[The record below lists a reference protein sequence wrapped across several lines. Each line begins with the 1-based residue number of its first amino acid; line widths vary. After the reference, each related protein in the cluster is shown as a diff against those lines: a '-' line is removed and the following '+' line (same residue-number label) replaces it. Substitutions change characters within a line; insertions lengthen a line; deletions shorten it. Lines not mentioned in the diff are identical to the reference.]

1 MYHGINIVDF
11 HVHFPSQLPW
21 FGDMAGAPAVQSEAD
36 EDKKRVVQEMSR
48 PYSAQ
53 WRRMWDFP
61 VPESAADHPGDAVQ
75 AKRWQQELV
84 ENGIHA
90 VGFVTGGGN
99 DNLAQICAGFPEQ
112 FIGFAHHDPF
122 RADAVAELRRAVED
136 LGLRGYKLLAPS
148 INQPIEDKAI
158 YPVWEACQEMGIPVL
173 IHFGI
178 QGGPG
183 GIAYHENINPFKLHD
198 IARDFPHVTFVIP
211 HFGCAWERETLQ
223 LCWACPNV
231 CVDTSG
237 SLQWIR
243 WVPGDVTIKYL
254 FRKFYE
260 TVGPTRI
267 IFGSDSS
274 WFPRGFARRYLQD
287 QFRDCV
293 DLGMPDEHLQLIFG
307 GNAARLLRIPL
318 PGTDQADD
326 IA

>member
-1 MYHGINIVDF
+1 MYHGIEIVDF

-21 FGDMAGAPAVQSEAD
+21 FGDMAGSTEPPSDAD
-36 EDKKRVVQEMSR
+36 LAKRRMVQEMSR

-61 VPESAADHPGDAVQ
+61 TPEPTADHPGDEVQ
-75 AKRWQQELV
+75 ADRWLEEL
-84 ENGIHA
+84 ETHGIRA

-99 DNLAQICAGFPEQ
+99 DNLARICALHPDRFV
-112 FIGFAHHDPF
+112 GFAHHNPF
-122 RADAVAELRRAVED
+122 RPDAAAELRRAVEE

-148 INQPIEDKAI
+148 IDQPIEDKTI
-158 YPVWEACQEMGIPVL
+158 YPVWEACRDLGIPVL

-183 GIAYHENINPFKLHD
+183 GIAYHENISPFKLHD
-198 IARDFPHVTFVIP
+198 IARDFPEVTFVIP

-243 WVPGDVTIKYL
+243 WVPGEVTIKYL

-260 TVGPTRI
+260 TVGPARI
-267 IFGSDSS
+267 LFGSDSS

-307 GNAARLLRIPL
+307 ANAARLLRIPMSD
-318 PGTDQADD
+318 TEQEK
-326 IA
+326 

>member
-1 MYHGINIVDF
+1 MYHGIDIVDF
-11 HVHFPSQLPW
+11 HVHFPSCLPW
-21 FGDMAGAPAVQSEAD
+21 FGDMAGTPPALSQAD
-36 EDKKRVVQEMSR
+36 EARKKAVREMSR
-48 PYSAQ
+48 PYSTQ

-61 VPESAADHPGDAVQ
+61 DPEAAEDHPGDEVQ
-75 AKRWQQELV
+75 AQRWQRELDQH
-84 ENGIHA
+84 GIHA
-90 VGFVTGGGN
+90 VAFVTGGGN
-99 DNLAQICAGFPEQ
+99 DNLATICAGYPEQ
-112 FIGFAHHDPF
+112 FMGFAHHNPF
-122 RADAVAELRRAVED
+122 RPDAAAELRRAVRD

-148 INQPIEDKAI
+148 IDQPIEDKAI
-158 YPVWEACQEMGIPVL
+158 YPVWEACQELEIPVL

-183 GIAYHENINPFKLHD
+183 GVAYHENISPFKLHD

-231 CVDTSG
+231 SVDTSG

-243 WVPGDVTIKYL
+243 WVPGEVTIKYL

-260 TVGPTRI
+260 TVGPERI
-267 IFGSDSS
+267 LFGSDSS

-293 DLGMPDEHLQLIFG
+293 DLGMPDAHLRLIFG

-318 PGTDQADD
+318 PDRDGT
-326 IA
+326 

>member
-1 MYHGINIVDF
+1 MYHGIEIVDF
-11 HVHFPSQLPW
+11 HAHFPTQLPW
-21 FGDMAGAPAVQSEAD
+21 FRGLRSEPDVDAVARHQ
-36 EDKKRVVQEMSR
+36 VVREMSR
-48 PYSAQ
+48 PYSEQ

-61 VPESAADHPGDAVQ
+61 QPETAAEHPGDEAQ
-75 AKRWQQELV
+75 AQRWQQELV
-84 ENGIHA
+84 RHGVRAI
-90 VGFVTGGGN
+90 GFVTGGGN
-99 DNLAQICAGFPEQ
+99 DNLARICALYPDQ

-122 RADAVAELRRAVED
+122 HPDAAAELRRAVQD

-148 INQPIEDKAI
+148 IDRPIEDRAA
-158 YPVWEACQEMGIPVL
+158 YPVWEACQELGIPVL

-178 QGGPG
+178 QGGAG
-183 GIAYHENINPFKLHD
+183 GIATHENINPLKLHD
-198 IARDFPHVTFVIP
+198 IARDFPTVPFVVP

-243 WVPGDVTIKYL
+243 WVPGDVTVKYL

-260 TVGPTRI
+260 TVGPARI

-293 DLGMPDEHLQLIFG
+293 DLGLPEEHLRMIFG
-307 GNAARLLRIPL
+307 GNAARLLHIGL
-318 PGTDQADD
+318 
-326 IA
+326 